1 MGGGWAVDGRWMDR
15 QQRPARMI
23 VRGIRLETGRIRLT
37 ITGNRLPC
45 SVRDLAYSQPLRLNA
60 RNNPAQTSAMS
71 SRTLG

>member
-1 MGGGWAVDGRWMDR
+1 
-15 QQRPARMI
+15 MI

>member
-1 MGGGWAVDGRWMDR
+1 
-15 QQRPARMI
+15 MI
-23 VRGIRLETGRIRLT
+23 VRGIRLETGRSTLT

>member
-1 MGGGWAVDGRWMDR
+1 MGGGWAVDGSSAT
-15 QQRPARMI
+15 PNRMI
-23 VRGIRLETGRIRLT
+23 VRGIRLETGRSTLT